1 MNSVEQQLKRHVER
15 QLERESVGILFAQR
29 ARRDR
34 VQLIIWIAGISL
46 LAYASLA
53 SVNTTFPSAVS
64 RVSILQVATANPV
77 LLMLRGLPDGI
88 SNGGFGVFELF
99 SFLGLLA
106 GFMSTFLVTR
116 HTRAEEESGRAELI
130 GATPAS
136 RRVPTLATLVL
147 ATGANLVLGIA
158 VAVGYLA
165 AGGNPE
171 NVVNSSDPSAAGAEN
186 ATALQALADSLTST
200 SPTPSSAVWGSVLAG
215 ASVAG
220 VGLTSMAVALI
231 VSQLVSTSRGAN
243 GISAAFVGFAYLAAG
258 IGNATGAVSP
268 DGTAVAAAW
277 PVWLSPIGWG
287 QQTHPFTQPT
297 ALPLLLD
304 VVVVAGLVALAL
316 VVQSSRDVGA
326 SLFAARTGRTTA
338 HSWLSGPTA
347 LAWRLHWPTITG
359 WALGSAVL
367 GAIVGTLGPAML
379 SAVSTDSSITA
390 ALKLIAPGDTNDVMK
405 MFISAIFG
413 FAGIL
418 AAGSAIQSIIR
429 LRQEEARGT
438 AELVLASAVSR
449 VRYLLGYLSVG
460 LAAVVIVLLA
470 AAIPAALLLNGS
482 GYPDAWQS
490 ILLSTVAQLPVAL
503 VYLCGLALVFTLLP
517 RATAAIGWGTLTA
530 GIVFGLYGAALGL
543 PEWLRNTSP
552 FTHTPVTT
560 GSNTDWTGGIWML
573 VLSLLAALAALALMR
588 RRELQ

>member
-1 MNSVEQQLKRHVER
+1 MKSLER
-15 QLERESVGILFAQR
+15 QLERQSVRILLAQR
-29 ARRDR
+29 LRRDR
-34 VQLIIWIAGISL
+34 AHLIIWIVGIGL

-64 RVSILQVATANPV
+64 RVGILQVATANPV
-77 LLMLRGLPDGI
+77 LLLLRGLPDGI
-88 SNGGFGVFELF
+88 SNGGFGFFELF

-116 HTRAEEESGRAELI
+116 HTRAEEETGRAELI

-136 RRVPTLATLVL
+136 RRAPTLATLIL
-147 ATGANLVLGIA
+147 ATSANLVLGII
-158 VAVGYLA
+158 VAAGYLSA
-165 AGGNPE
+165 SGNPQ
-171 NVVNSSDPSAAGAEN
+171 NVANASDPTATGAATAT
-186 ATALQALADSLTST
+186 ATALQALANSLTSS
-200 SPTPSSAVWGSVLAG
+200 SPTPSSAVWGSILAG

-220 VGLTSMAVALI
+220 VGLTSMAVAL
-231 VSQLVSTSRGAN
+231 VVAQLVSTSRGAN
-243 GISAAFVGFAYLAAG
+243 GLSAAFVGFAYLAAG
-258 IGNATGAVSP
+258 IGNATGAASP

-287 QQTHPFTQPT
+287 QQSHPFTRPT
-297 ALPLLLD
+297 GLPLLLD
-304 VVVVAGLVALAL
+304 VVAVVGLVALAL

-338 HSWLSGPTA
+338 RRWLSGPTA

-359 WALGSAVL
+359 WALGSAAL

-413 FAGIL
+413 VAGIL

-449 VRYLLGYLSVG
+449 VRYLLGYLVVG
-460 LAAVVIVLLA
+460 SAAVVIVLLA
-470 AAIPAALLLNGS
+470 AAIPAALLLSGS

-503 VYLCGLALVFTLLP
+503 VYLCGLAVVFTLLP

-530 GIVFGLYGAALGL
+530 GIVFGLYGAVLGL

-560 GSNTDWTGGIWML
+560 GSTTDWTGGVWML
-573 VLSLLAALAALALMR
+573 ALSLLSALAALALMR